1 MIIKPEEIN
10 KILNLADTYQI
21 NRGKKYYEQDRVSI
35 LEIESDKNENF
46 KIKTVVSDI
55 DTYNY
60 FVSVN
65 KLLNNIHL
73 SCDCKEYKNN
83 GALCSHIIATLFD
96 IYIDFEKYENFK
108 EKENNL
114 AEYNIEDEK
123 ELKKYL
129 PIELNRKDILS
140 SIYKTLKRKDDN
152 RFILIYKLTLD
163 LFTRGNYNNLM
174 SIFSE
179 FINEKNQRIKV
190 FEWNVK
196 NPVLRLV
203 VNKNDNLIKL
213 KLDLND
219 FNFFIYKRNLFYR
232 KDDYIYKCDNDF
244 SIRIIPFLIYYNYFK
259 KEEITVMNEEELL
272 KYVLSQLI
280 KYKFIKIISDINFSK
295 KCEPYSLSTNL
306 YFDVLENQ
314 NIELKIEY
322 CYNDKKYDYFD
333 SKKDLSLRNEYEELL
348 IKKEFL
354 DYGFKFSKNT
364 IYLENEEKIYSFLKN
379 NINSL
384 MVKYTLFF
392 SEQIKKKKVKN
403 LESINFNV
411 SLFEDLIELDVSNYD
426 IRISELKKILESY
439 KLKKKFFKLKDGT
452 YIDLEDK
459 KNYEFMDNLKDI
471 LSYGKSYQ
479 NDKFVI
485 EKKNAIYLDYIFNND
500 KNITIKYDDSFKEYI
515 KSILKF
521 EIKEYELPKYLNANL
536 RNYQLQG
543 YNYLKTLNEFNFNG
557 ILADEMGLG
566 KTLQTITL
574 LESEK
579 EKNKTVSIVVCP
591 SSLYLN
597 WQKEIE
603 RFAPNLRCLT
613 IYGNVKKREKL
624 ISKINKYDVIV
635 TSYDILKRDI
645 DKYLD
650 IDFNYIIADEAQY
663 IKNNFTKNAKA
674 LKLLKSKNRL
684 ALTGTPVE
692 NSLSEVWSIFDFIMP
707 GYLFSYK
714 KFKEKFEK
722 PIVQKNDNNAST
734 LLKKMIS
741 PFILRRLKKD
751 VLNDL
756 PKKSETVIYNIMNE
770 EQQKVYDTYLLKAN
784 KEIREELVKSGLN
797 KSHMKIL
804 SIITRLRQICLH
816 PKLFIENYEGESSK
830 LEQCIELICNMIES
844 DHKIVLFSGFT
855 SMFNIL
861 EDKLKEKNIKF
872 YKLQG
877 DTKSETRLDLV
888 NKFNKND
895 DVKLFLV
902 SLKAGGVGLNLTG
915 ADVVMHFDPWWN
927 FSREIQATDR
937 THRIG
942 QMKNVQVFKYITAN
956 SIEEKIQKMQI
967 KKKNLAD
974 LVLSSENNFLNKL
987 TEEEILE
994 LFKKD

>member
-1 MIIKPEEIN
+1 MLIKPEEIN
-10 KILNLADTYQI
+10 KILNLADTPQI

-35 LEIESDKNENF
+35 LEVELIKNESF
-46 KIKTVVSDI
+46 KIKTAVSDV

-60 FVSVN
+60 FVSIG
-65 KLLNNIHL
+65 KLSNNIDF
-73 SCDCKEYKNN
+73 SCDCKEHKNK

-108 EKENNL
+108 EKEDNL
-114 AEYNIEDEK
+114 AKYNIEDEK

-140 SIYKTLKRKDDN
+140 SISKMLKIKDDN
-152 RFILIYKLTLD
+152 RFILMYKLILD
-163 LFTRGNYNNLM
+163 LFARGSYNNLM
-174 SIFSE
+174 SVFSE
-179 FINEKNQRIKV
+179 FINEKNQKIKV
-190 FEWNVK
+190 FDWNVK
-196 NPVLRLV
+196 NPVLRLIV
-203 VNKNDNLIKL
+203 DKNIHFIKL
-213 KLDLND
+213 KLDLD
-219 FNFFIYKRNLFYR
+219 GFNFFIYKKNLFYK
-232 KDDYIYKCDNDF
+232 KDGEIYKCDNNF

-259 KEEITVMNEEELL
+259 KEEIIVTDEEELL
-272 KYVLSQLI
+272 KYVLSQI
-280 KYKFIKIISDINFSK
+280 MKYKFITIISDIDFNK
-295 KCEPYSLSTNL
+295 KCEPYRLSANL

-322 CYNDKKYDYFD
+322 CYNDKKYDYFE
-333 SKKDLSLRNEYEELL
+333 SNVDLNLRNEYEELL

-354 DYGFKFSKNT
+354 DYGFKFSKNS

-384 MVKYTLFF
+384 NDKYTLFF
-392 SEQIKKKKVKN
+392 SEQIKKKKVKKF
-403 LESINFNV
+403 ESIKFNV
-411 SLFEDLIELDVSNYD
+411 SFFEDLIELDVSNYD
-426 IRISELKKILESY
+426 IKISDLKKILESY
-439 KLKKKFFKLKDGT
+439 KLKKKFFKLKNGT
-452 YIDLEDK
+452 YIDLEDEN
-459 KNYEFMDNLKDI
+459 NYGFMDNLKDI
-471 LSYGKSYQ
+471 LSYGKNYKK
-479 NDKFVI
+479 NKFAI
-485 EKKNAIYLDYIFNND
+485 EKKNAIYLDYIFNNE
-500 KNITIKYDDSFKEYI
+500 KNIRIKYDDSFKDYI

-521 EIKEYELPKYLNANL
+521 EVKEYKLPKYLNANL
-536 RNYQLQG
+536 RNYQVQG
-543 YNYLKTLNEFNFNG
+543 YNYLKTLNEFGFNG

-566 KTLQTITL
+566 KTLQAITL

-603 RFAPNLRCLT
+603 RFAPNLKCLT
-613 IYGNVKKREKL
+613 IYGNARKREKL
-624 ISKINKYDVIV
+624 ISKIDKYDVVV

-663 IKNNFTKNAKA
+663 IKNDFTKNAKA

-684 ALTGTPVE
+684 ALTGTPIE

-707 GYLFSYK
+707 GYLFSYN

-722 PIVQKNDNNAST
+722 PIVLKNDNNAST
-734 LLKKMIS
+734 LLKKMLS

-756 PKKSETVIYNIMNE
+756 PKKTETIIYNIMND
-770 EQQKVYDTYLLKAN
+770 EQQKVYDAYLLKAN

-816 PKLFIENYEGESSK
+816 PKLFIENYDGESSK
-830 LEQCIELICNMIES
+830 LEQCVELICDMIES
-844 DHKIVLFSGFT
+844 NHKIVLFSGFT

-861 EDKLKEKNIKF
+861 EEKLKEKNIKF

-877 DTKSETRLDLV
+877 DTKSETRLDLI

-895 DVKLFLV
+895 DVKLFLI

-967 KKKNLAD
+967 KKKDLAD
-974 LVLSSENNFLNKL
+974 LVLSKENNFLNKL